1 MRWKP
6 YPSYKDSG
14 VKWLGKVPGH
24 WRLGRL
30 KQTID
35 SIKNGIWGEEPEGK
49 SDYWCVRVADFDRIG
64 LSVSKEQQTMRSAP
78 QHQLHT
84 RLLNPYD
91 LLIEKSG
98 GGDLQ
103 PVGTVVWFP
112 FSARAACSNFI
123 ARIET
128 KSAFDPRFLVYFH
141 HHLYNSRVNTRSIK
155 QTTGIQNLDAESYF
169 NEPAIYPPKKE
180 QEKIASFLDHET
192 NRIDTLISKKQ
203 HQIELLE
210 EKGIALIIHTVTR
223 GLNPDVRRKDPGV
236 EWLREVP
243 EHWEI
248 RQLKYVTEC
257 LDRKRI
263 PLNAEQ
269 RWEMQGEYPY
279 WGANGI
285 LDYVN
290 DWLFDEELVLL
301 GEDGAPFCDR
311 SKPVAF
317 LVTGKV
323 WVNNHIHV
331 LRPHNLIDPLFLTF
345 SLNSIDYSPYIEG
358 TTRDKLTQSAMNTI
372 PVPYPPISE
381 QKTIASFLDRETGR
395 IHALT
400 EKIRQSIE
408 TLGEY
413 RSALIT
419 AAVTGQIDVR
429 EEV

>member
-1 MRWKP
+1 
-6 YPSYKDSG
+6 
-14 VKWLGKVPGH
+14 
-24 WRLGRL
+24 
-30 KQTID
+30 
-35 SIKNGIWGEEPEGK
+35 
-49 SDYWCVRVADFDRIG
+49 
-64 LSVSKEQQTMRSAP
+64 
-78 QHQLHT
+78 

-419 AAVTGQIDVR
+419 AVVTGQIDVR
-429 EEV
+429 EEA